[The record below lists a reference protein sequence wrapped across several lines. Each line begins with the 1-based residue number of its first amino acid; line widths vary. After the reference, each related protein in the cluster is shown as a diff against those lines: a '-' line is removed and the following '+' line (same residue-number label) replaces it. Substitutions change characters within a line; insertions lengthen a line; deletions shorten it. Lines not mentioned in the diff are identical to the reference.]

1 MDNDEINPPKKSRC
15 SWFECPHCNLV
26 VHVGA
31 LWNVGW
37 TWLCPYA
44 DMGPQ
49 IRSSSVVRPAGS
61 LGYGAIFKS
70 NWFSGAWSNLQ
81 HLLVC
86 VRIYITVKEIY
97 GVLNGLWGRSSSY
110 STAQIYINCADAFYT
125 HIRVSIYA
133 HTHIVIR
140 TYVYVYTHISVC
152 LYAHTHIV
160 ICTYPYMYTR
170 IYTFTC
176 KSDVSLLFRTKTFL
190 CVWLLWKRKSL
201 KK

>member
-1 MDNDEINPPKKSRC
+1 
-15 SWFECPHCNLV
+15 
-26 VHVGA
+26 
-31 LWNVGW
+31 
-37 TWLCPYA
+37 
-44 DMGPQ
+44 MG
-49 IRSSSVVRPAGS
+49 
-61 LGYGAIFKS
+61 
-70 NWFSGAWSNLQ
+70 
-81 HLLVC
+81 HLARMQTLP
-86 VRIYITVKEIY
+86 KEIY

-110 STAQIYINCADAFYT
+110 STAQIYINGADAFYT

-140 TYVYVYTHISVC
+140 TYAYVYTHITVC

-201 KK
+201 KKQRTDNGKLTYSTKLMAIMLQTCTSHRFKYLLNNEKKQFTCFIFCCWWIRTKRKMLLKLGI